1 MSVPKAEHLKWIKQ
15 AIGNVGAYPLKNFAR
30 HEAVFKSSGVGTFV
44 LITVSSE
51 IWGRKPRVAKK

>member
-15 AIGNVGAYPLKNFAR
+15 AIGNVGAYPLKNPAG
-30 HEAVFKSSGVGTFV
+30 HEVVLETSGVGTFV

-51 IWGRKPRVAKK
+51 I

>member
-1 MSVPKAEHLKWIKQ
+1 VSVPKAEHLKWIKQ
-15 AIGNVGAYPLKNFAR
+15 TIGNVDTYPLKNLAR
-30 HEAVFKSSGVGTFV
+30 HEVVSESSGVGTFV